1 MGPMQ
6 PTTLHLDLA
15 PSTILLDRDSQI
27 IAAQVARGVYQ
38 RSLVSGTARWSGAD
52 LRGRAGR
59 YSARYRDSRGSL
71 VAALR
76 AAGLSL
82 VWAEDKAGRQILVV
96 AAEPFGLSTTY
107 GATSAT
113 AEVVPCPDPGVLLET
128 RSPASTSRRAG
139 SSRWRVAA

>member
-6 PTTLHLDLA
+6 PTTIDLDLA
-15 PSTILLDRDSQI
+15 PSTILLDRDSEI
-27 IAAQVARGVYQ
+27 ISAQVARGTYQ

-52 LRGRAGR
+52 LRGRAGL

-76 AAGLSL
+76 AAGLSV

-107 GATSAT
+107 GATSAV

-128 RSPASTSRRAG
+128 RGPASTSRRAG